1 LTRRLDYKKTI
12 LLAALAAVA
21 TAGSVPVR
29 PPARPG
35 GIGPAAERI
44 TQEPRFRPF
53 FENWGRAEDEFQ
65 MPPGDEIRVRRAPD
79 PWFGTD
85 KAQHFVVSFLV
96 MGAVSYSEQHR
107 WNCSRSQG
115 VKWGFGLTLSLGICK
130 EIRDLRHPESRASL
144 RDLAADLLGAACGAL
159 LVAWW

>member
-1 LTRRLDYKKTI
+1 LKCESQTTSWDQT
-12 LLAALAAVA
+12 
-21 TAGSVPVR
+21 PVH
-29 PPARPG
+29 
-35 GIGPAAERI
+35 ISS
-44 TQEPRFRPF
+44 
-53 FENWGRAEDEFQ
+53 
-65 MPPGDEIRVRRAPD
+65 D
-79 PWFGTD
+79 PWFGKD
-85 KAQHFVVSFLV
+85 KARHFVVSFLV

-107 WNCSRSQG
+107 WNCGRSQG